1 MSLEKSEVIDLVTVS
16 ADGQTIILY
25 LVATDPW
32 PVTGGGTLLL
42 QAKLKNYVAFAADGQ
57 LARQYP
63 EAHGKKVT
71 IEIRTDHPLG
81 AMEEK
86 LVAGA
91 RQHWCEPEGISL
103 VISTGG

>member
-1 MSLEKSEVIDLVTVS
+1 MSLENAEVIDLVTVS
-16 ADGQTIILY
+16 ADGETVIVY

-32 PVTGGGTLLL
+32 PATGRGALLL

-57 LARQYP
+57 LIRQFP
-63 EAHGKKVT
+63 KAQGKRVV

-81 AMEEK
+81 VTEEK
-86 LVAGA
+86 LIAGA

-103 VISTGG
+103 VVSSGV